1 MSGCS
6 APGLLR
12 FFDRIRFYPVFGEEL
27 LDFRDSFL
35 EGKAIAQAQ
44 HEIGRVDLSVVNA
57 AGAGRNQAGEVGLE
71 TTRTAS
77 GYRLYALADASPP
90 KPGLVF
96 NGTGP
101 GAIEVE
107 IWEMDQ
113 DAFGSFV
120 AAIPPPLGIGTVTL
134 ADGRTVK
141 GFLCEAYATDGAEDI
156 TSFGGWRAW
165 LSRSSG
171 AAKRRASGNP

>member
-1 MSGCS
+1 
-6 APGLLR
+6 
-12 FFDRIRFYPVFGEEL
+12 
-27 LDFRDSFL
+27 
-35 EGKAIAQAQ
+35 
-44 HEIGRVDLSVVNA
+44 VVNA
-57 AGAGRNQAGEVGLE
+57 AGAGRNQAGEVGQSRRRRHLSGQPLNVQLVERDAKLVE

-141 GFLCEAYATDGAEDI
+141 GFLCEAYATDGAEDV

>member
-1 MSGCS
+1 MRHPRASR
-6 APGLLR
+6 P
-12 FFDRIRFYPVFGEEL
+12 
-27 LDFRDSFL
+27 SFL
-35 EGKAIAQAQ
+35 
-44 HEIGRVDLSVVNA
+44 LSFQSA
-57 AGAGRNQAGEVGLE
+57 R
-71 TTRTAS
+71 
-77 GYRLYALADASPP
+77 
-90 KPGLVF
+90 
-96 NGTGP
+96 
-101 GAIEVE
+101 
-107 IWEMDQ
+107 
-113 DAFGSFV
+113 SFV